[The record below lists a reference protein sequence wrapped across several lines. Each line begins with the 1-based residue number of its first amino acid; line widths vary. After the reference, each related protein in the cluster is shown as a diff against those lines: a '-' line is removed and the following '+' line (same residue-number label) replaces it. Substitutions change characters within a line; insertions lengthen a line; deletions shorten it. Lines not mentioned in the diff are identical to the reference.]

1 MRKNILIVEDNVSD
15 AWSIEGYLKKAGYG
29 YKHVTTYTEA
39 IESLQNSRFDA
50 VLLDI
55 NLNDYHDG
63 VSLGATIDSEFY
75 LPYIFVTGQEH
86 SESIYRDIA
95 DLKYKN
101 FIYKPIREEG
111 LISNLKIVLEA
122 NSSIIKIADNCIY
135 DIFER
140 KVKKDE
146 EEVPLSTN
154 ETSFLGILAVNRNRY
169 VSRGEVWEYIWGD
182 NSPRAENAL
191 RALKSSMLKKLDKRI
206 DISSDNNRGY
216 KLTV

>member
-1 MRKNILIVEDNVSD
+1 MKKNILIVEDNVSD
-15 AWSIEGYLKKAGYG
+15 AWSIEGYLEKAGYG
-29 YKHVTTYTEA
+29 YEHVTTYTEA
-39 IESLQNSRFDA
+39 IESLKNSRFDA

-63 VSLGATIDSEFY
+63 VSLGATIDTEFY
-75 LPYIFVTGQEH
+75 LPYIFITGQEH

-140 KVKKDE
+140 KVFNDNGL
-146 EEVPLSTN
+146 VTLSVN
-154 ETSFLGILAVNRNRY
+154 ETNFLGILAVNKNRY
-169 VSRGEVWEYIWGD
+169 VSRGEVWEHIWGD

-191 RALKSSMLKKLDKRI
+191 RALKSSLLSKLDKRI
-206 DISSDNNRGY
+206 NIVSDNNHGY
-216 KLTV
+216 KLSV